1 MVTVDTPGPRDM
13 LTDLITMFHAANA
26 TIDVYYSSAL
36 HIEKQIQADKY
47 IHDKPSRVLERDL
60 QPVLEKT
67 LCRGLSAHSINW
79 AELTTEAEFF

>member
-1 MVTVDTPGPRDM
+1 LLDRKKCEVAGTQLVVTVDTPGPRDM

-47 IHDKPSRVLERDL
+47 IHDKPSRFLERDL

-67 LCRGLSAHSINW
+67 LCKC
-79 AELTTEAEFF
+79 TQY